1 MAKYLPTGAAE
12 GLDLAEQAFRKALAL
27 NPDLTLAHKLYAQL
41 DVERGQA
48 RDAMARL
55 IERAQTADPELLA
68 GLVTTCRYCGLL
80 DASVAAH
87 QRAIGLEPKIKTSII
102 HTWAFQGAHDHVV
115 MFKPGEFPYLVPL
128 SMAALGRGTEALAAL
143 REVEPKIPTRVRD
156 LVTAARCLLEGK
168 AVESIAAVNR
178 FVADFRDPE
187 ALYYSARHL
196 AHLNEVD
203 AAIDLFERVVAGGCF
218 CFPTFARDPWLQSLR
233 KKPAFTRALR
243 QAEIEHQKAASLFR
257 DRGGEKLVGAS
268 AE

>member
-1 MAKYLPTGAAE
+1 MAKYLPTGAEE
-12 GLDLAEQAFRKALAL
+12 GLDLAEQAFRRALEL
-27 NPDLTLAHKLYAQL
+27 NPDLSLTHKLYAQL
-41 DVERGQA
+41 EVERGLA

-55 IERAQTADPELLA
+55 IQRAQTADPELLA

-87 QRAIGLEPKIKTSII
+87 QRAIGLEPKLKTSII
-102 HTWAFQGAHDHVV
+102 HTWAFQGAHDRVV
-115 MFKPGEFPYLVPL
+115 MFKPAEFPYLVPL
-128 SMAALGRGTEALAAL
+128 SMAEIGRGAEALAAL

-156 LVTAARCLLEGK
+156 LVTAARFLLEGK

-203 AAIDLFERVVAGGCF
+203 AAIDLFERVVVGGCVS
-218 CFPTFARDPWLQSLR
+218 FPTFARDPWLQSLR
-233 KKPAFTRALR
+233 KKPAFTKTLGRAEEAHR
-243 QAEIEHQKAASLFR
+243 KAVNVFREH
-257 DRGGEKLVGAS
+257 GGEKLVGVS
-268 AE
+268 AH